1 MRLEEIAKDRAR
13 FHLEERLDDKHILH
27 RERDMTHSFVR
38 DSDVIGRDGDKQKIL
53 NLLMHPGDYGNVS
66 VIAIV
71 GIGGMGKTTLAQWVY
86 NDEMIATNFDARI

>member
-1 MRLEEIAKDRAR
+1 
-13 FHLEERLDDKHILH
+13 
-27 RERDMTHSFVR
+27 MTHSFVR

-53 NLLMHPGDYGNVS
+53 DLLMHPGDYGNVS

-86 NDEMIATNFDARI
+86 NDEMIATNFDARIWVCVCHTTLTY